1 MNPVNHLVT
10 MNYKLTKDKTEH
22 YNTNVDK
29 VETYIKKIEPLIT
42 TLFQRERKE
51 YVHEPTM
58 FGDNSEENI
67 KGLKEAHKQRQ
78 KQMIEG
84 YVGQLIIGNWFGWED
99 LKKGHSTGLDCRKED
114 NSIILEVKN
123 KYNTISGGST
133 EKGLLDKLSKYKK
146 ENPQTRCVWA
156 IINPKP
162 RSKNLCKKIIHNGVE
177 IEKIQGDELFALVF
191 RIGNID
197 YSTQVIN
204 MVKDIIRKIN

>member
-1 MNPVNHLVT
+1 
-10 MNYKLTKDKTEH
+10 MNYKLTKDKIEH

-29 VETYIKKIEPLIT
+29 VRVETYIKKIEPLIT
-42 TLFQRERKE
+42 KLYQRERKE

-67 KGLKEAHKQRQ
+67 KRLEIAHYQRQ
-78 KQMIEG
+78 NQMKEG
-84 YVGQLIIGNWFGWED
+84 DLGQLIIGNWFGWED
-99 LKKGHSTGLDCRKED
+99 LKQGHSTGLDCRKEN
-114 NSIILEVKN
+114 NSIIMEVKN
-123 KYNTISGGST
+123 KYNTCNSSSA
-133 EKGLLDKLSKYKK
+133 EALLDKLSKYKK

-156 IINPKP
+156 IVNAKP
-162 RSKNLCKKIIHNGVE
+162 GSKNLCKKITHNGVE

-204 MVKDIIRKIN
+204 MVKDIIRKIH